1 MNLTEWI
8 KAGDLQKVEVTES
21 TLKDILRLI
30 ERDLKDAQL
39 EGLSEDRRFATAY
52 GAALNL
58 ASYVIRTQGY
68 RVTGKIGHHKITFD
82 VAAAILGKKSQ
93 DLIDFFDLCRRKRNK
108 LDYDAADIVSET
120 EVIELIKNTMLF
132 RKLIFGSSHFI
143 VERTK

>member
-8 KAGDLQKVEVTES
+8 KAGDLQKVEVTDS
-21 TLKDILRLI
+21 TMKDILRLV

-120 EVIELIKNTMLF
+120 EVKELIENAMLF
-132 RKLIFGSSHFI
+132 KKLVLG
-143 VERTK
+143 K